1 MLKRIAERIRICD
14 SQKVSIKE
22 QFQTT
27 HLHTTMEQYNSEM
40 NELKRAITGFS
51 KYVDTMENEKLK
63 KSSSMLMQ

>member
-1 MLKRIAERIRICD
+1 
-14 SQKVSIKE
+14 
-22 QFQTT
+22 
-27 HLHTTMEQYNSEM
+27 MEQYNSEM